1 MAVINLPTMEQF
13 DKMNDYLAI
22 MAGVGHVKLL
32 DAYEIQRAIRNG
44 TIRNI
49 VSEGDFFM
57 VGRGG
62 TDWLFQVDAFDYDV
76 PARSGYEK
84 SMRIM
89 MYPVFNN
96 VAFDAREAVY
106 YADEVLAPGTY
117 WFQDSRTSKYVSF
130 ALSQP
135 VPAGGQIVMG
145 NDGLTPDYTFTSAI
159 SYASQTST
167 VAIETVAVA
176 ISDTEPGETQLT
188 PVNHSNRARW
198 GSGNWLQSAIRQWLN
213 SDAASGWW
221 APSNIYDRPQTS
233 PASGFLYGI
242 DEDLRACIGKVRLR
256 TGLNPFDSGGETFGY
271 SDNEELIFLPSRS
284 EMGLG
289 NSATEIFETP
299 VTAGGEAKT
308 DTLPLYKKDADRIK
322 YLSGVA
328 RGWWLRSPHPSLTD
342 ADGAYYVNT
351 PGALDSHY
359 ASTAHGA
366 VPACV
371 IY

>member
-44 TIRNI
+44 TIRKI
-49 VSEGDFFM
+49 VSEGDFFT

-62 TDWLFQVDAFDYDV
+62 TDWLFQVEAFDYDV

-89 MYPVFNN
+89 MYPVFAN

-106 YADEVLAPGTY
+106 YADGGLTPGTY

-130 ALSQP
+130 ALSQS
-135 VPAGGQIVMG
+135 VPAGGQIVMENG
-145 NDGLTPDYTFTSAI
+145 GSPNYTFTSAI

-167 VAIETVAVA
+167 VAIETVAVT

-188 PVNHSNRARW
+188 PVNDSNRARW

-233 PASGFLYGI
+233 PASGFLHGI
-242 DEDLRACIGKVRLR
+242 DEDFRACIGKVRLR
-256 TGLNPFDSGGETFGY
+256 TGLNPFDSGDGTFGY

-284 EMGLG
+284 EIGLG
-289 NSATEIFETP
+289 NSATGIFETP
-299 VTAGGEAKT
+299 VTADGEAKT
-308 DTLPLYKKDADRIK
+308 DTLPLYKKNADRIK

-328 RGWWLRSPHPSLTD
+328 RTWWLRSPHPYLT
-342 ADGAYYVNT
+342 AAYYAYSVDT
-351 PGALDSHY
+351 TGVLYSHNASY
-359 ASTAHGA
+359 ANGA

>member
-44 TIRNI
+44 TIRKI
-49 VSEGDFFM
+49 VSEGDFFT

-89 MYPVFNN
+89 MYPVFAN

-106 YADEVLAPGTY
+106 YADGGLAPGTY

-135 VPAGGQIVMG
+135 VPAGGQIVMENG
-145 NDGLTPDYTFTSAI
+145 GSPNYTFTSAI

-176 ISDTEPGETQLT
+176 ISDTEPGGTQLT
-188 PVNHSNRARW
+188 PVNDSNRARW

-233 PASGFLYGI
+233 PASGFLHGI
-242 DEDLRACIGKVRLR
+242 DEDFRACIGKVRLR
-256 TGLNPFDSGGETFGY
+256 TGLNPFDSGGGTFGY

-284 EMGLG
+284 EIGLG
-289 NSATEIFETP
+289 NSATGIFETP
-299 VTAGGEAKT
+299 ATAGGEAKT

-328 RGWWLRSPHPSLTD
+328 RYWWLRSPLPNLTHANLAYNVGATGVLGSD
-342 ADGAYYVNT
+342 AAYSAY
-351 PGALDSHY
+351 
-359 ASTAHGA
+359 GA

>member
-13 DKMNDYLAI
+13 DEMNNYLAI

-49 VSEGDFFM
+49 VSEGDFFT

-62 TDWLFQVDAFDYDV
+62 TDWLFQVEAFDYDIPV
-76 PARSGYEK
+76 NPVFTH

-89 MYPVFNN
+89 MYPIFAN

-135 VPAGGQIVMG
+135 VPAGGQIVME
-145 NDGLTPDYTFTSAI
+145 NDGLTPNYTFTSAI

-176 ISDTEPGETQLT
+176 ISDTEPGGTQLT
-188 PVNHSNRARW
+188 PVNDSNRARW

-233 PASGFLYGI
+233 PASGFLHGI
-242 DEDLRACIGKVRLR
+242 DEDFRACIGKVRLR
-256 TGLNPFDSGGETFGY
+256 TGLNPLDSGDGTFGY

-284 EMGLG
+284 EIGLG
-289 NSATEIFETP
+289 NSAEIFETP
-299 VTAGGEAKT
+299 ATAGGEAKT
-308 DTLPLYKKDADRIK
+308 DTLPLYKKNADRIK
-322 YLSGVA
+322 YLSGA
-328 RGWWLRSPHPSLTD
+328 IGIWWLRSPIPDLTN
-342 ADGAYYVNT
+342 ANGVYYVGTTGVLSIRNAAGAY
-351 PGALDSHY
+351 
-359 ASTAHGA
+359 GA

>member
-22 MAGVGHVKLL
+22 MAGVGHVNLL

-44 TIRNI
+44 TIRKI
-49 VSEGDFFM
+49 VSEGDFFT

-89 MYPVFNN
+89 MYPVFAN

-106 YADEVLAPGTY
+106 YADGGLAPGTY

-145 NDGLTPDYTFTSAI
+145 NGGSPNYTFTSAI

-176 ISDTEPGETQLT
+176 ISDTEPGGTQLT
-188 PVNHSNRARW
+188 PVNDSNRARW

-256 TGLNPFDSGGETFGY
+256 TGLNPFDSGDGTFGY

-284 EMGLG
+284 EIGLG
-289 NSATEIFETP
+289 NSEGLFETP

-308 DTLPLYKKDADRIK
+308 DTLPLYKKNADRIK

-328 RGWWLRSPHPSLTD
+328 RTWWLRSPHPGLTN
-342 ADGAYYVNT
+342 AHYAYGVNT
-351 PGALDSHY
+351 TGVLTSNLANDAY
-359 ASTAHGA
+359 GA